1 MKTPRPLPITHCS
14 TFEEFNAFLAMTAP
28 LREEIAVFEGS
39 LVSDSESFSLPGYCE
54 VCARDVQFTGHY
66 AHCFIAADGKRSPN
80 WREILNC
87 PHCGL
92 NNRMRATVGFIQ
104 HSAKQTDSLYLTE
117 QVTPMFRVV
126 RSLFPRALGSEF
138 IPHGIARGDTDGRGI
153 RHEDVTNLTLESR
166 SIDLIGT
173 FDVLEHVPDYR
184 RAIQEFCRC
193 LRPGGTLVMTVPFAL
208 GSPVTIA
215 RAKVMDDG
223 SIRHLLPPEY
233 HGDPLSS
240 AGILS
245 YYDFGWDL
253 LDRLAE
259 EGLVDQGLYFYWS
272 YELGYLGQT
281 QFVIKAQKPL

>member
-1 MKTPRPLPITHCS
+1 VKTPHPLPITRCS
-14 TFEEFNAFLAMTAP
+14 TLEELNAFLAMTASH
-28 LREEIAVFEGS
+28 REEIAAFEGS
-39 LVSDSESFSLPGYCE
+39 LVPNTEWFSLSGYCE
-54 VCARDVQFTGHY
+54 VCARDVQFTADY

-80 WREILNC
+80 WREKLDC

-92 NNRMRATVGFIQ
+92 NNRMRAAVGFIQ

-117 QVTPMFRVV
+117 QITPMFRVV
-126 RSLFPRALGSEF
+126 KSLFPRTLGSEF
-138 IPHGIARGDTDGRGI
+138 IPHGIVRGGTDGRGI
-153 RHEDVTNLTLESR
+153 RHEDVTNLTLASR

-184 RAIQEFCRC
+184 RAIQEFVRC

-208 GSPVTIA
+208 ASPVTVA
-215 RAKVMDDG
+215 RARVMDDG
-223 SIRHLLPPEY
+223 SIQHLLPPEY

-253 LDRLAE
+253 LNTFTE